1 MNNILNTLVKANNK
15 KYFFNFSMS
24 AIMKLEKEEGVT
36 FEEMMGDVASVKE
49 GQVKSLAPLFW
60 IIKAGLDR
68 GMRKT
73 HTDDE
78 IYDFMDDLQ
87 IEYGFEKS
95 IEVMTEIIEKSM
107 NSENAKRQQEYYM
120 KTQANK
126 PQQKNFKKKMR

>member
-1 MNNILNTLVKANNK
+1 MDNTLNTLVKANNK

-24 AIMKLEKEEGVT
+24 AIMKLEKEEGIT
-36 FEEMMGDVASVKE
+36 FQEMMGDIESMKD
-49 GQVKSLAPLFW
+49 GQTKSLAPLFW

-78 IYDFMDDLQ
+78 VYDFMDDLQ
-87 IEYGFEKS
+87 MEHGFEKS
-95 IEVMTEIIEKSM
+95 IEVMSNIIEKAIS
-107 NSENAKRQQEYYM
+107 SENVKKQQEYYM

-126 PQQKNFKKKMR
+126 PQQKNFKKKNR